1 MKSATTLLLEAA
13 CIGAAL
19 GAAMY
24 VACSNRGAWP
34 VPLGVIPDGAPSA
47 AAAAFVLAGLFH
59 LALEAAGVNA
69 WYARTY
75 FSG

>member
-1 MKSATTLLLEAA
+1 MKSVATLLVEAA

-19 GAAMY
+19 GVAMY
-24 VACSNRGAWP
+24 VVCSNRAAWP

-47 AAAAFVLAGLFH
+47 AAAAFALAGLFH

-75 FSG
+75 LSG